1 MRIER
6 IELYNF
12 GSYEGLN
19 AFELLSDDPAKRI
32 IIVGGKNGAG
42 KTTLF
47 TAMQICLYGHA
58 SFGFKNSGKRYLK
71 EIYDLINNQA
81 RLDESK
87 RAYVKM
93 CFSESKVDTDRYE
106 ITRTWTWSNGIISE
120 DFTATQNGDLLD
132 EETSL
137 NFQNYLLHLIP
148 PELHKLYFFDGE
160 KIAEYFLGEQHNNIK
175 EALLVLSGNDTY
187 EILYNSVRRLLNG
200 VESDSKS
207 FAQEYADKKDVLAK
221 YARQAEYNR
230 KTYVRFPLDLRPE
243 MLEAFRAACQKRGEV
258 PTTEIKKFIKRYI
271 EEAGD

>member
-221 YARQAEYNR
+221 YARQEAELLR
-230 KTYVRFPLDLRPE
+230 AVR
-243 MLEAFRAACQKRGEV
+243 G
-258 PTTEIKKFIKRYI
+258 
-271 EEAGD
+271 

>member
-93 CFSESKVDTDRYE
+93 
-106 ITRTWTWSNGIISE
+106 
-120 DFTATQNGDLLD
+120 
-132 EETSL
+132 
-137 NFQNYLLHLIP
+137 
-148 PELHKLYFFDGE
+148 
-160 KIAEYFLGEQHNNIK
+160 
-175 EALLVLSGNDTY
+175 
-187 EILYNSVRRLLNG
+187 
-200 VESDSKS
+200 
-207 FAQEYADKKDVLAK
+207 
-221 YARQAEYNR
+221 
-230 KTYVRFPLDLRPE
+230 
-243 MLEAFRAACQKRGEV
+243 
-258 PTTEIKKFIKRYI
+258 
-271 EEAGD
+271 